1 MVGGV
6 HGLLGHHVLEHVVMV
21 TEPDNDPVIILHHQR
36 EEVISLVT
44 TPRER
49 FVTSL
54 NAQVQMC
61 MAIIRNFF

>member
-6 HGLLGHHVLEHVVMV
+6 HGLLGHHVLQHVVMV
-21 TEPDNDPVIILHHQR
+21 REPDNVPVIILHHQW
-36 EEVISLVT
+36 EEVIALVT

-61 MAIIRNFF
+61 MAIVHNFF